1 MKTAKAEVAL
11 MLAALPDD
19 SCLEDIQYHLFVLKK
34 IKHGFGR
41 ADSEGVISHQDA
53 KTRLGKWLAA

>member
-34 IKHGFGR
+34 IRTSRLRGR
-41 ADSEGVISHQDA
+41 HFPSGREGA
-53 KTRLGKWLAA
+53 PR